1 MGRHNEARRR
11 NWEELDVRLDAVRSS
26 GPSPRRRRPGQKKRR
41 RRRNSPVGPSVV
53 LALLLVCVLYGG
65 YLLVSAAFGSGEED
79 GPVTVVVEKGD
90 TLDDVADKL
99 DEAGVIKSSTF
110 FKLNARTEGTD
121 IKPGE
126 YQFTPGEDGDE
137 ILVALSSGDSVSK
150 LQVAIPEGLSLEQT
164 ARAVEEGVG
173 ISAEEFEAAAEETD
187 YGYAFLED
195 PAVETTE
202 GFLFPKKYEFEQD
215 ADASQI
221 VDRLLNQYLIETRG
235 LDFEGAQDRL
245 NLTEYELVTVA
256 SLVEK
261 EAANDEERPL
271 VASVIYNRIRA
282 DMPLQMDA
290 ALQYVLDE
298 PKEDLSLDDLEIE
311 SPYNT
316 YKTAGLPPGPIA
328 NPSRESIQAAL
339 EPARTDYLYYVLQA
353 DGKEHFFTNDY
364 DEFLDAKQKYDEER
378 DEERESASTSITVT
392 H

>member
-11 NWEELDVRLDAVRSS
+11 NWEELDVLLDAVRSS
-26 GPSPRRRRPGQKKRR
+26 GRSPRRRRPGQKKRR
-41 RRRNSPVGPSVV
+41 RRRNSPVRPSVV

-79 GPVTVVVEKGD
+79 EPVTVVVEKGD

-99 DEAGVIKSSTF
+99 EEAGVIESSTF

-126 YQFTPGEDGDE
+126 YQFAPGEDGDE

-150 LQVAIPEGLSLEQT
+150 LQVTIPEGLSLKQT

-173 ISAEEFEAAAEETD
+173 IPAEEFEAAAEETD
-187 YGYAFLED
+187 YEYAFLED

-221 VDRLLNQYLIETRG
+221 VDRLLNQYLVETRG
-235 LDFEGAQDRL
+235 LDFEGAQERL

-271 VASVIYNRIRA
+271 VASVIYNRIRS

-290 ALQYVLDE
+290 AIQYVLDE

-328 NPSRESIQAAL
+328 NPSLESIQAAL
-339 EPARTDYLYYVLQA
+339 VPARTDYLYYVLQA

-364 DEFLDAKQKYDEER
+364 DEFLNAKQKSQA
-378 DEERESASTSITVT
+378 ERESEATSLAVT

>member
-1 MGRHNEARRR
+1 M
-11 NWEELDVRLDAVRSS
+11 
-26 GPSPRRRRPGQKKRR
+26 
-41 RRRNSPVGPSVV
+41 
-53 LALLLVCVLYGG
+53 
-65 YLLVSAAFGSGEED
+65 
-79 GPVTVVVEKGD
+79 
-90 TLDDVADKL
+90 
-99 DEAGVIKSSTF
+99 
-110 FKLNARTEGTD
+110 
-121 IKPGE
+121 
-126 YQFTPGEDGDE
+126 
-137 ILVALSSGDSVSK
+137 
-150 LQVAIPEGLSLEQT
+150 
-164 ARAVEEGVG
+164 
-173 ISAEEFEAAAEETD
+173 
-187 YGYAFLED
+187 
-195 PAVETTE
+195 
-202 GFLFPKKYEFEQD
+202 
-215 ADASQI
+215 
-221 VDRLLNQYLIETRG
+221 
-235 LDFEGAQDRL
+235 
-245 NLTEYELVTVA
+245 A

-353 DGKEHFFTNDY
+353 DGNEHFFTNDY

-378 DEERESASTSITVT
+378 DEERESASTWITVT